1 MDPRLRGDDTVG
13 WATGNRQNDPRMNEL
28 FPAEPTSPYRVLA
41 RKYRPVTF
49 AELVGQEAL
58 VRTLTNAIKTGRI
71 AHAFVLT
78 GVRGIGKTTTAR
90 IIARALN
97 CVGPDGKGG
106 PTIEPCGVCEHCT
119 AIAQDRHVDVIE
131 MDAASRTG
139 VDDIRDLIEGV
150 QYRPVRARY
159 KVYIIDEVH
168 MLSKNAFNALLK
180 TLEEPPEH
188 VKFVFATTE
197 IRKVPITVLS
207 RCQRFD
213 LRRLDREQLAAHLT
227 GIAAKEN
234 AKIAPDA
241 IALLARAA
249 DGSVRDGLSL
259 LDRAIA
265 ESDPKTEISAESVRA
280 MLGLADRSQTLD
292 LFEGVMKGAVAEALA
307 LARDLYRA
315 GADPLTLVQDLL
327 EITHGITRLKLVAEQ
342 AAADLS
348 ASEAQRAKPLA
359 EKLSV
364 PVLSRAWQMLLKGVN
379 EVQYAP
385 QPMNALEMLLVR
397 LAYVADLPTPGEI
410 VAKMQSESAGNGA
423 SAASGAAPVLSA
435 GPRAVAAPA
444 QQLRPAPGNGA
455 PRAAL
460 AQQPRAQAAPAAAAA
475 PAAQTEIKGFA
486 ELVQLFS
493 EKKEASLYADLRM
506 HVHLVRFEL
515 GRLELRPTE
524 RAPSNLSN
532 RVGELLSAWT
542 GQRWMVSVSNE
553 PGEPTLQEQDAA
565 RKADA
570 HARALEHP
578 IVKKALAAFPGA
590 KVEVKRLD
598 APVTAEEPAA
608 SAEGDAAAPPAEEY
622 PADYAGPEDE
632 DFA

>member
-1 MDPRLRGDDTVG
+1 
-13 WATGNRQNDPRMNEL
+13 MNEL
-28 FPAEPTSPYRVLA
+28 FPTEPTSPYRVLA

-49 AELVGQEAL
+49 AELVGQDAL

-97 CVGPDGKGG
+97 CVGPDGAGGPAAGRG

-119 AIAQDRHVDVIE
+119 QIAQDRHVDVIE

-197 IRKVPITVLS
+197 IRKVPLTVLS

-227 GIAAKEN
+227 SIAAKEN

-265 ESDPKTEISAESVRA
+265 EADPAAKAVAEISAEQVRQ

-292 LFEGVMKGAVAEALA
+292 LFETVMKGAVADALA
-307 LARDLYRA
+307 QARDLYRA

-327 EITHGITRLKLVAEQ
+327 EVTHGITRLKLVAEQ

-364 PVLSRAWQMLLKGVN
+364 PVLSRAWQMLLKGVQ
-379 EVQYAP
+379 EIQLAP
-385 QPMNALEMLLVR
+385 QPMNAFEMLLVR
-397 LAYVADLPTPGEI
+397 MAHVADLPTPGEI
-410 VAKMQSESAGNGA
+410 VARLQSESAGN
-423 SAASGAAPVLSA
+423 SGAPAPPPSSPS
-435 GPRAVAAPA
+435 GGTRAAAPA
-444 QQLRPAPGNGA
+444 ALRPAPGNGA

-460 AQQPRAQAAPAAAAA
+460 AQQPRAETAPAVAAPRAELKSF
-475 PAAQTEIKGFA
+475 P

-493 EKKEASLYADLRM
+493 DRKEGTLCADLTM
-506 HVHLVRFEL
+506 HAHLVRFEP
-515 GRLELRPTE
+515 GRLELRPSE
-524 RAPSNLSN
+524 RASPNLCN
-532 RVGELLSAWT
+532 RVGELLTAWT
-542 GQRWMVSVSNE
+542 GQRWIVSVSNE
-553 PGEPTLQEQDAA
+553 AGEPTLRAQSDARAEAAHQE
-565 RKADA
+565 
-570 HARALEHP
+570 ALEHP
-578 IVKKALAAFPGA
+578 IVKKALAVFPGA
-590 KVEVKRLD
+590 VVKVKSAD
-598 APVTAEEPAA
+598 APALAEEPAA
-608 SAEGDAAAPPAEEY
+608 AEGEATPPEEY
-622 PADYAGPEDE
+622 PADYAGPDEE

>member
-1 MDPRLRGDDTVG
+1 
-13 WATGNRQNDPRMNEL
+13 MNEL
-28 FPAEPTSPYRVLA
+28 FPSEPTSPYRVLA

-49 AELVGQEAL
+49 AELVGQDAL

-119 AIAQDRHVDVIE
+119 QIAQDRHVDVIE

-159 KVYIIDEVH
+159 KVYIVDEVH
-168 MLSKNAFNALLK
+168 MLSKHAFNALLK

-227 GIAAKEN
+227 SIAGKEN

-265 ESDPKTEISAESVRA
+265 EADPKAEISAEQVRQ

-292 LFEGVMKGAVAEALA
+292 LFETVMKGAVAEALA
-307 LARDLYRA
+307 QARDLYRA

-327 EITHGITRLKLVAEQ
+327 EVTHGITRLKLVAEQ

-364 PVLSRAWQMLLKGVN
+364 PVLSRAWQMLLKGVQ
-379 EVQYAP
+379 EVQLAP
-385 QPMNALEMLLVR
+385 QPMNAFEMLLVR
-397 LAYVADLPTPGEI
+397 MAHVADLPTPGEI
-410 VAKMQSESAGNGA
+410 VARLQSESAGNGGAPAPAPA
-423 SAASGAAPVLSA
+423 SPSG
-435 GPRAVAAPA
+435 GTRAAAPA
-444 QQLRPAPGNGA
+444 ALRPAPGNGA

-460 AQQPRAQAAPAAAAA
+460 AQQPRAETAPPVATPRA
-475 PAAQTEIKGFA
+475 ELKSFA

-493 EKKEASLYADLRM
+493 DRKEGALYADLTM
-506 HVHLVRFEL
+506 HAHLVRFEP
-515 GRLELRPTE
+515 GRLELRPSV
-524 RAPSNLSN
+524 RASPNLCN
-532 RVGELLSAWT
+532 RVGELLTAWT
-542 GQRWMVSVSNE
+542 GQRWIVSVSNE
-553 PGEPTLQEQDAA
+553 AGEPTLRAQSDARA
-565 RKADA
+565 EAA
-570 HARALEHP
+570 HQKALEHP
-578 IVKKALAAFPGA
+578 IVKRALAVFPGA
-590 KVEVKRLD
+590 VVKVKSAD
-598 APVTAEEPAA
+598 APAPAEEPAT
-608 SAEGDAAAPPAEEY
+608 AEGDAAPPEEY
-622 PADYAGPEDE
+622 PADYAGPDEE

>member
-1 MDPRLRGDDTVG
+1 
-13 WATGNRQNDPRMNEL
+13 MNEL
-28 FPAEPTSPYRVLA
+28 FPSEPASPYRVLA

-49 AELVGQEAL
+49 AQLVGQDAL

-119 AIAQDRHVDVIE
+119 QIAQDRHVDVIE

-139 VDDIRDLIEGV
+139 VDDIRDVIDGV

-159 KVYIIDEVH
+159 KVYIVDEVH
-168 MLSKNAFNALLK
+168 MLSKHAFNALLK

-227 GIAAKEN
+227 SIAAREN
-234 AKIAPDA
+234 AKVAPDA

-265 ESDPKTEISAESVRA
+265 EADPAAEISAEQVRQ

-292 LFEGVMKGAVAEALA
+292 LFETVMKGGVAKALSQ
-307 LARDLYRA
+307 ARELYRA
-315 GADPLTLVQDLL
+315 GADPLTLVQDML
-327 EITHGITRLKLVAEQ
+327 EVTHGITRLKLVAEQ
-342 AAADLS
+342 AAAELS

-364 PVLSRAWQMLLKGVN
+364 PVLSRAWQMLLKGVQ
-379 EVQYAP
+379 EVQLAP
-385 QPMNALEMLLVR
+385 QPMNAFEMLLVR
-397 LAYVADLPTPGEI
+397 LAHVADLPTPGEI
-410 VAKMQSESAGNGA
+410 VARLQSESGGNIA
-423 SAASGAAPVLSA
+423 QT
-435 GPRAVAAPA
+435 GPAAPA
-444 QQLRPAPGNGA
+444 GGSTRAMAASPLRPAPGNGA

-460 AQQPRAQAAPAAAAA
+460 APQPRAEAAPAPRA
-475 PAAQTEIKGFA
+475 ELKSFA
-486 ELVQLFS
+486 ELVQIFS
-493 EKKEASLYADLRM
+493 DRKEAALFAELRM
-506 HVHLVRFEL
+506 HVHLVRFES

-524 RAPSNLSN
+524 RAPSNLPN
-532 RVGELLSAWT
+532 RVGELLTAWT
-542 GQRWMVSVSNE
+542 GQRWIVSISNE
-553 PGEPTLQEQDAA
+553 PGEPTLHEQEAA
-565 RKADA
+565 RKADELER
-570 HARALEHP
+570 ARAHP

-590 KVEVKRLD
+590 AVSVKRLD
-598 APVTAEEPAA
+598 APAAAEEPVD
-608 SAEGDAAAPPAEEY
+608 AEGDAAPPEEY
-622 PADYAGPEDE
+622 PADYAGPEEE